1 MKLFEKNKNMKKIF
15 IILTII
21 IPFLSK
27 AQDIHFSQFNETPV
41 LLNPAMSC
49 MAYDTRIIANYKNQ
63 WASVNSPFQTY
74 GISIERAVKHLKLKK
89 AFLGMSLSV
98 YKDKAGDAGLG
109 SILANLGINAVVK
122 TGEYSK
128 LSGGIGGGV
137 NYRTINPAKLQ
148 WESQYNGST
157 YDAAIASGE
166 KTPISSFVQGD
177 FVGGLVYH
185 YAKNEKYISAQEG
198 TKFDIGFSAFHFNM
212 PRYSYT
218 NSNDKQFAKY
228 VVHSNFDI
236 GITGAG
242 AAIVPSL
249 LYVRQGPSQ
258 EINVGCLFKYIISDQ
273 SVYTDIKKPCA
284 LSIGAF
290 YRVGDALIPTALFQ
304 YDKYAIG
311 VSYDLN
317 LSQLTGASKA
327 KGGLEF
333 SLRFNTSPGYGKAL
347 GNSINN
353 PTYK

>member
-1 MKLFEKNKNMKKIF
+1 MQK
-15 IILTII
+15 IILLGILI
-21 IPFLSK
+21 IPFFIK

-49 MAYDTRIIANYKNQ
+49 IAYDTRIIANYKSQ
-63 WASVNSPFQTY
+63 WASVSSPFQTY
-74 GISIERAVKHLKLKK
+74 GISIERSVKHLKLKK
-89 AFLGMSLSV
+89 AYMGVSLNV

-109 SILANLGINAVVK
+109 SILANLGVNAIIN

-128 LSGGIGGGV
+128 LSAGIGGGI
-137 NYRTINPAKLQ
+137 NYRTLDVSKLQ

-166 KTPISSFVQGD
+166 KTPSSTLLRAD
-177 FVGGLVYH
+177 FVGGIVYH
-185 YAKNEKYISAQEG
+185 YSRSEKYISAQEG
-198 TKFDIGFSAFHFNM
+198 TKFDIGFSAFHYNM
-212 PRYSYT
+212 PQYSFT
-218 NSNDKQFAKY
+218 NSGDKQFAKF
-228 VVHSNFDI
+228 VIHSNFDI
-236 GITGAG
+236 GVKGAG
-242 AAIVPSL
+242 VAILPSGF
-249 LYVRQGPSQ
+249 YMRQGPSQ

-284 LSIGAF
+284 ISVGAF

-304 YDKYAIG
+304 YDKYAFG

-317 LSQLTGASKA
+317 LSQLTGVSKA

-347 GNSINN
+347 GTSINTPN
-353 PTYK
+353 NK